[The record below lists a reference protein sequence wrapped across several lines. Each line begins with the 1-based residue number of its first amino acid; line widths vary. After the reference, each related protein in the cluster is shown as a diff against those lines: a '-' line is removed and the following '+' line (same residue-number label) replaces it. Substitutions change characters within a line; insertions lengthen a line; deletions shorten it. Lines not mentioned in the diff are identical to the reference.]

1 MESRHTID
9 VTTLDAP
16 HRQAIEDLI
25 GASLHANQRLT
36 IGVTEIKSPSNE
48 AAQRRAQSLEEWMSV
63 YEGLSDE
70 QVDKIDR
77 IAKTRAN
84 LTRNLP

>member
-1 MESRHTID
+1 METSRTID
-9 VTTLDAP
+9 VVTLDAT

-25 GASLHANQRLT
+25 GVQLQANQRLI
-36 IGVTEIKSPSNE
+36 IGVTEIEQAVSEGTP
-48 AAQRRAQSLEEWMSV
+48 RGAQSLDDWTNV
-63 YEGLSDE
+63 YEGLSNEQIDE
-70 QVDKIDR
+70 IDR